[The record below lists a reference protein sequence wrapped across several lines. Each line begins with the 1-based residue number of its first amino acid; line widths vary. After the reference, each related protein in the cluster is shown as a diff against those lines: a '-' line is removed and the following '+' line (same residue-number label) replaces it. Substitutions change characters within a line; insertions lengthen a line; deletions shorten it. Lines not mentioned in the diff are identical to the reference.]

1 MCMCV
6 LKNRLLHYTQSVAQH
21 GLYILN
27 LLPML
32 MITLNVAS
40 KATKLEIFSA
50 QFFGGCSEKDHV
62 DPSSSSMRTLAISH
76 SLMEA

>member
-32 MITLNVAS
+32 MIKLNVAS
-40 KATKLEIFSA
+40 KATKLDLFPHNFLEAA
-50 QFFGGCSEKDHV
+50 QRKIT
-62 DPSSSSMRTLAISH
+62 RTRVVLACARWRFRI
-76 SLMEA
+76 L